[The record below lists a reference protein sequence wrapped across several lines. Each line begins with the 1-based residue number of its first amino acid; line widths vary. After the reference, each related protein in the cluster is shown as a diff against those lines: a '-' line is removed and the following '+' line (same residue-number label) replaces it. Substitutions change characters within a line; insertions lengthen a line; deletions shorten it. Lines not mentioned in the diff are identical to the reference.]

1 MKKKGLTLIEV
12 LATIGIL
19 SLLILTL
26 ISSAIF
32 IVKSSDNISKSHIIK
47 SKLAYHYFDSVF
59 IPYFCSN
66 SLYNVTSNQNVEYKK
81 EIRKQIELNINRGRI
96 YNNDQDIVP
105 NLKAAQIFQSLRTRL
120 TEDPDIKNW
129 GIKILSVELKIS
141 DKYPISSVIKE
152 EINGYKLTATLLWF
166 DVIITYQTK
175 DGRILTVKEELP
187 LINNVDS
194 IGIVPPGHSTT
205 SPTSST
211 NTTSSIRTDYTDASI
226 PPR

>member
-66 SLYNVTSNQNVEYKK
+66 SLYNVTSYGNKEYKK

-152 EINGYKLTATLLWF
+152 ETNGYKLTATLLWF
-166 DVIITYQTK
+166 DVIIKYKTK

-205 SPTSST
+205 
-211 NTTSSIRTDYTDASI
+211 N
-226 PPR
+226 